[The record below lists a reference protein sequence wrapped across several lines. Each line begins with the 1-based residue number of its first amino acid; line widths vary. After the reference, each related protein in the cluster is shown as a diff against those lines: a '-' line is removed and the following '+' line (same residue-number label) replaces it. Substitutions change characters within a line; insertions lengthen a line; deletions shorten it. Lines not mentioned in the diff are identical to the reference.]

1 MLDNIILSIGRPEF
15 GDVLFDAFRREMR
28 VRQVVLFKFSDPSSI
43 ASLAARDD
51 RDDHSALL
59 LVQKYFTRYHAFDP
73 FRKQCTAAPTR
84 NVKWM
89 RFTVREIAEDEY
101 SQRMFVEP
109 GIVGKLSVIVQRPD
123 GAICLS
129 LYRDKQEGD
138 FCADDLNVIDNV
150 KAPLAAAIERHAEL
164 TPASRAQNLMHIG
177 LLLQSGRDLSQ
188 REAQVCAR
196 IVSGYSNEAI
206 ALDLVLSV
214 HSVRTYRKRAY
225 WKLGVT
231 SQNELFSIILN
242 AERGASRLT
251 Q

>member
-1 MLDNIILSIGRPEF
+1 M
-15 GDVLFDAFRREMR
+15 LFDAFRREMR
-28 VRQVVLFKFSDPSSI
+28 VRQVVLFQFSDPSSI

-59 LVQKYFTRYHAFDP
+59 LVQKYFRRYHAFDP
-73 FRKQCTAAPTR
+73 FRKLCTAAPTR
-84 NVKWM
+84 NVEWM
-89 RFTVREIAEDEY
+89 RFTVKEIAEDEY
-101 SQRMFVEP
+101 SQRMFVDP

-129 LYRDKQEGD
+129 LYRDKEEGD
-138 FCADDLNVIDNV
+138 FCPDDLNVIDNV

-164 TPASRAQNLMHIG
+164 MPASRSQNLMRIA
-177 LLLQSGRDLSQ
+177 LLLQSGRGPFILSQ

-206 ALDLVLSV
+206 ALDLMLSV